1 MTSARG
7 AGTVEQA
14 APVPEQP
21 ATVPKQEAV
30 SERAVRVDDPAGRL
44 EAIWIKRAHGGVMDA
59 RERATLR
66 ARKGIEGNADW
77 GGWRQVTIIEKERW
91 EAVTA
96 GLGVTLDPSL
106 RRANLMV
113 SGIDLEASRD
123 KTLQIGG
130 VRIKMVNET
139 APCNLM
145 DAFHQGLKAALQPN
159 WGGGAFGYVIDDGDI
174 AIGDEAKWVEC
185 EEFE

>member
-1 MTSARG
+1 MSD
-7 AGTVEQA
+7 GTI
-14 APVPEQP
+14 APGD
-21 ATVPKQEAV
+21 ATISLP
-30 SERAVRVDDPAGRL
+30 ERATTVGDPPGRL
-44 EAIWIKRAHGGVMDA
+44 EAIWVKRAHRGKMDPA
-59 RERATLR
+59 DSATLE
-66 ARKGIEGNADW
+66 AKKGIVGNADW

-96 GLGVTLDPSL
+96 DLGVTLDPAS

-123 KTLQIGG
+123 KTLRVGT

-145 DAFHQGLKAALQPN
+145 DEAHQGLKDALRPA
-159 WGGGAFGYVIDDGDI
+159 WGGGAFGYVVDDGDI
-174 AIGDEAKWVEC
+174 AVGDEVKWVEY